1 MKRKTCL
8 HVLGSL
14 ACLVLL
20 AGLSVAQGGSL
31 VAAEFGLPGR
41 RVDVTPQ
48 VRSFIRHGRLQ
59 FEVTRQVL
67 GIDPAP
73 GRVKDLV
80 LRIQHWDG
88 DTQEYA
94 FPEKSVVDLELDP
107 DSGFE
112 YRERGLYIMRAYY
125 GGEGHFV
132 NVTEQLRRMIDD
144 GQLHTR
150 VDNEHL
156 GLDPDPHVHKV
167 LRILFWF
174 EGQRRNIVVPEH
186 AELRLP

>member
-1 MKRKTCL
+1 MKRKASL

-14 ACLVLL
+14 ACLVLF
-20 AGLSVAQGGSL
+20 AGLSFAQGGTL

-48 VRSFIRHGRLQ
+48 VRSMIHDGRLQ

-67 GIDPAP
+67 GVDPAP
-73 GRVKDLV
+73 GRMKDLV
-80 LRIQHWDG
+80 IRIQHWDG
-88 DTQEYA
+88 ETQEYA
-94 FPEKSVVDLELDP
+94 FPERSMVALEFDP
-107 DSGFE
+107 DAGFE
-112 YRERGLYIMRAYY
+112 WRERGLYIMRAYY

-132 NVTEQLRRMIDD
+132 NVTEQLRRMVDD
-144 GQLHTR
+144 GHLHTR